1 MGRIGAHP
9 FLGAIV
15 VASVSVT
22 WSPFHSSLYP
32 YSISQ
37 PSSFRHIVLPNT
49 ASQQV
54 DFFFPSVGSYTTN
67 VNVLAEPGRAKRD
80 EVAYLQGLN
89 GRHIRVS
96 ARLRIMG
103 HRRVLTHADF
113 SSLAGNYSIEQIR
126 FVYKDTV
133 WQLTASYQTQFRK
146 MRPMMLRMLKSFRVD
161 S

>member
-15 VASVSVT
+15 LASVTVS
-22 WSPFHSSLYP
+22 WAPFHSSLYP

-37 PSSFRHIVLPNT
+37 PSSFKHVVLPNT
-49 ASQQV
+49 ANQQI

-67 VNVLAEPGRAKRD
+67 VNIVAVSGRTVRD
-80 EVAYLQGLN
+80 ETAYLKGIN

-96 ARLRIMG
+96 GRLRIMG
-103 HRRVLTHADF
+103 HRRTLMHADF
-113 SSLAGNYSIEQIR
+113 DSLAGKYSVDQMR
-126 FVYKDTV
+126 FVYKGTV
-133 WQLTASYQTQFRK
+133 WQLTASYQVQFRK
-146 MRPMMLRMLKSFRVD
+146 MRLMMLRMLASFRVD

>member
-1 MGRIGAHP
+1 MRRIGAHP

-15 VASVSVT
+15 VASVSVS

-37 PSSFRHIVLPNT
+37 PSSFRHIVLANT

-67 VNVLAEPGRAKRD
+67 VNVVAEPGHAKRD
-80 EVAYLQGLN
+80 EAAFLKGLN
-89 GRHIRVS
+89 GRHIHVS

-103 HRRVLTHADF
+103 HRRAVTHADF
-113 SSLAGNYSIEQIR
+113 SSLAGNYSIEQVC
-126 FVYKDTV
+126 FVHKGTV
-133 WQLTASYQTQFRK
+133 WQLTASYQTPYRK